1 MLPKWPE
8 SLVENINR
16 GRCVLCAGAGLSAW
30 GRLPTWTA
38 LLLELVKKVTEE
50 EPDRV
55 NQVELRRMIDAG
67 KLLEV
72 AEYCKERLGPRL
84 YSEVLTAQL
93 RVDVDEIPAPH
104 KVIVELPF
112 ASIITT
118 NYDKLIETSYI
129 RLRRGW
135 PKAPTHQDTE
145 DLSKLL
151 FEGRFLFSRL
161 MAILIAQTV

>member
-16 GRCVLCAGAGLSAW
+16 GRCVLCAGAGLSAV

-135 PKAPTHQDTE
+135 
-145 DLSKLL
+145 
-151 FEGRFLFSRL
+151 
-161 MAILIAQTV
+161 